1 MLGGKGCRTH
11 MDKHVSQNVSKYRH
25 VSRVAVSHIHQYSL
39 LNHPRLFGCCILII
53 LIHAQDGASPACV
66 LHMPLQFSFYFFGIF
81 HVSLDL
87 RKVASN
93 NPIKHG
99 LRQPVLLNHN
109 RQPSNQYIK
118 CFQNLAALL
127 QRYCSAIAAK
137 EPGRSCEKNS
147 HHDVRFLFLLCPSWG
162 PWHRQ
167 FWRSQL
173 GPGA

>member
-1 MLGGKGCRTH
+1 MDFPSRNRTSFPLAVLATIRNEWIQWCNYSMLGGKGCRTH

-25 VSRVAVSHIHQYSL
+25 VSGVAVSHIHQFSL

-127 QRYCSAIAAK
+127 QRYCSQ
-137 EPGRSCEKNS
+137 GTR
-147 HHDVRFLFLLCPSWG
+147 
-162 PWHRQ
+162 
-167 FWRSQL
+167 
-173 GPGA
+173 